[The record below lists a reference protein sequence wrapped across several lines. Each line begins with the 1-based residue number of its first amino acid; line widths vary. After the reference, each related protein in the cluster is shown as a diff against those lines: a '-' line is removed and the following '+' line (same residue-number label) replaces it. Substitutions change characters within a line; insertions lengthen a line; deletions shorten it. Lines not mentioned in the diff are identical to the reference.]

1 MLRLL
6 AVALEF
12 LYRLFVRSEPPP
24 PPPSFVHKERRD
36 WSLDDLHRAQRDEPH
51 WDEGDKNDPR
61 KSAATYVWSG
71 VSCASCGR
79 KRMIDGEDTVMQ
91 RTHCIATF
99 FEQKTNA

>member
-12 LYRLFVRSEPPP
+12 LYRLFVRPEPPP
-24 PPPSFVHKERRD
+24 SYKERRD
-36 WSLDDLHRAQRDEPH
+36 WTLDDLHQAQREH